1 MTNAYDTIDKIRRLA
16 EDDGAT
22 PGERAAAQAKLNQY
36 STALVV
42 VRPNNLTWRDRMR
55 ATTET
60 RVADEGRKQVAIRH
74 SIEKAESDMAAYRIA
89 QQTRIL
95 GATTD
100 HELFM
105 LEAEG
110 KLREAQHRAEIV
122 RMKLNAERA
131 TLGLA
136 PL

>member
-16 EDDGAT
+16 EDEGAT

-42 VRPNNLTWRDRMR
+42 RPTKLTVWDRMR

-60 RVADEGRKQVAIRH
+60 KVADEGRKQVAIRH
-74 SIEKAESDMAAYRIA
+74 SVEKAEADMVAYRIA
-89 QQTRIL
+89 QKTRVAR
-95 GATTD
+95 ATSD

-110 KLREAQHRAEIV
+110 KLREAQHRTEII
-122 RMKLNAERA
+122 RMKLNNERA